1 MRREASAIL
10 AKLHRM
16 DFGKDSADPM
26 AAMGG
31 GASPYMKDLAEKLA
45 LVKNEILNQF
55 NIPELL
61 REW

>member
-1 MRREASAIL
+1 
-10 AKLHRM
+10 M

-31 GASPYMKDLAEKLA
+31 GASPYMKDLVEKLT
-45 LVKNEILNQF
+45 LVKNEILSQF
-55 NIPELL
+55 YVPELM